1 MSIKRVRVLV
11 FFLISIFIVL
21 IGRLTY
27 LQIYKGEEYRA
38 ISTKNHL
45 RILITIPPRGK
56 IYDRNGILLAY
67 DKPVFNLYAYPY
79 DVKKHVKPKDIDSYL
94 DQLDSK
100 LYRYLNINLSKEVKE
115 KLKRGYSRK
124 VIIYRNLSEKQVQ
137 SFYAHFID
145 FEGLYI
151 EVRPKR
157 IYTKHTKYIPHII
170 GYVGYPSK
178 KDLKENPSLLPDMF
192 IGKQGVEKM
201 YDDYLTGSFGIKAVM
216 VDALGRIKKVLWEKP
231 PVRGKDIYLTIDVKL
246 QQLVYEA
253 FEKSGQK
260 SGAVILMDPNTYQIL
275 SLLSYPI
282 YDSQKFVKGF
292 TKKEWQELIQ
302 NKYKP
307 LFNKALGGLY
317 PPGSIFKIIVAAA
330 ALQEGVIKPNT
341 RIESKGFIKIGKWI
355 YRNWDLGG
363 CGKIDVKRALEMSC
377 DTFFYQVGI
386 ELGSQNISKYAHMF
400 GLGEKLN
407 PRIEKRTSRIPTEEW
422 KRRVIGEPW
431 YLGDTV
437 NYSIGQG
444 FLAIT
449 PFDSVKIIA
458 PIANGGYVY
467 KPHLL
472 KAYFDPVLNKV
483 IEIKPELIRKLDI
496 KKEFIN
502 TIKKG
507 LYLVVYGRRATAKD
521 MRDAPV
527 KNAGKTGTAQVYRH
541 VDHKSKTDKWE
552 LQNHAWFV
560 DFAPYKHPKYVISV
574 FVEHGIGGSK
584 TAVPITKDIIN
595 KLYEAGY
602 FEKYN

>member
-1 MSIKRVRVLV
+1 MSIKRVRFLV
-11 FFLISIFIVL
+11 FLL
-21 IGRLTY
+21 IGIFFVLLFRLAY
-27 LQIYKGEEYRA
+27 LQIIKGEEYRA
-38 ISTKNHL
+38 LSTKNHL
-45 RILITIPPRGK
+45 KILITLPPRGK

-67 DKPVFNLYAYPY
+67 DKPVFNLYVYPY
-79 DVKKHVKPKDIDSYL
+79 DVKNRVDELKYNLKK
-94 DQLDSK
+94 
-100 LYRYLNINLSKEVKE
+100 YLNIDLTEKIKKRIEKGFSQKVTIFKNLTKEQIK
-115 KLKRGYSRK
+115 
-124 VIIYRNLSEKQVQ
+124 N
-137 SFYAHFID
+137 FYAHPFE
-145 FEGLYI
+145 FEGVYI
-151 EVRPKR
+151 ETRPKR
-157 IYTKHTKYIPHII
+157 IYTEHTKYIPHII

-178 KDLKENPSLLPDMF
+178 EDLRKNPSLLPDML

-231 PVRGKDIYLTIDVKL
+231 PIRGKDIYLTIDTKMQKL
-246 QQLVYEA
+246 IYEA
-253 FEKSGQK
+253 FEKSKQK
-260 SGAVILMDPNTYQIL
+260 SGAITILDPNNYQIL
-275 SLLSYPI
+275 AMLSYPI
-282 YDSQKFVKGF
+282 YDLQKFVKGF
-292 TKKEWQELIQ
+292 SKKEWEELIS

-307 LFNKALGGLY
+307 LFNKVIGGLY

-330 ALQEGVIKPNT
+330 ALEEGVITPNKK
-341 RIESKGFIKIGKWI
+341 IESKGFIQIGKWK
-355 YRNWDLGG
+355 YRNWDLSG
-363 CGKIDVKRALEMSC
+363 CGKINVKRALEMSC

-386 ELGSQNISKYAHMF
+386 ELGAKNISKYAHLF

-407 PRIEKRTSRIPTEEW
+407 PRIERRTSRIPTPEW
-422 KRRVIGEPW
+422 KKKYIGEPW

-472 KAYFDPVLNKV
+472 KAYFDPTLNRY
-483 IEIKPELIRKLDI
+483 IEIKPELIRKLNI

-502 TIKKG
+502 TVKKG
-507 LYLVVYGRRATAKD
+507 LYLVVYGSRATAKD
-521 MRDAPV
+521 LRDAPV

-541 VDHKSKTDKWE
+541 VDHQHKTDKWE

-560 DFAPYKHPKYVISV
+560 DFAPYKNPKFVISV

-584 TAVPITKDIIN
+584 TAVPITKDIIE
-595 KLYEAGY
+595 KFYEAGY
-602 FEKYN
+602 FEKNN

>member
-1 MSIKRVRVLV
+1 MSIKRVRFLV
-11 FFLISIFIVL
+11 FLL
-21 IGRLTY
+21 IGIFFILLSRLAY
-27 LQIYKGEEYRA
+27 LQIIKGEEYRA
-38 ISTKNHL
+38 LSTKNHL
-45 RILITIPPRGK
+45 KILITLPPRGK

-67 DKPVFNLYAYPY
+67 DKPVFNLYVYPY
-79 DVKKHVKPKDIDSYL
+79 DVKNRVDELEYNLKK
-94 DQLDSK
+94 
-100 LYRYLNINLSKEVKE
+100 YLNIDLTKKIRDRIKKGFSQKVTIFKNLTKEQIK
-115 KLKRGYSRK
+115 
-124 VIIYRNLSEKQVQ
+124 N
-137 SFYAHFID
+137 FYAHPLE
-145 FEGLYI
+145 FEGVYI
-151 EVRPKR
+151 ETRPKR
-157 IYTKHTKYIPHII
+157 IYTEHTKYIPHII

-178 KDLKENPSLLPDMF
+178 EDLRKNPSLLPDML

-231 PVRGKDIYLTIDVKL
+231 PIRGKDIYLTIDTKMQKL
-246 QQLVYEA
+246 IYDA
-253 FEKSGQK
+253 FEKSKQK
-260 SGAVILMDPNTYQIL
+260 SGAITILDPNNYQIL
-275 SLLSYPI
+275 AMLSYPI
-282 YDSQKFVKGF
+282 YDLQKFVKGF
-292 TKKEWQELIQ
+292 SKKEWKELIS

-307 LFNKALGGLY
+307 LFNKVIGGLY

-330 ALQEGVIKPNT
+330 ALEEGVITPNKK
-341 RIESKGFIKIGKWI
+341 IESKGFIQIGKWK
-355 YRNWDLGG
+355 YRNWDLSG
-363 CGKIDVKRALEMSC
+363 CGKINVKRALEMSC

-386 ELGSQNISKYAHMF
+386 ELGARNISKYAHLF

-407 PRIEKRTSRIPTEEW
+407 PRIERRTSRIPTPEW
-422 KRRVIGEPW
+422 KKKYIGEPW

-472 KAYFDPVLNKV
+472 KAYFDPTLNRY
-483 IEIKPELIRKLDI
+483 IEIKPELIRKLNI

-502 TIKKG
+502 TVKKG
-507 LYLVVYGRRATAKD
+507 LYLVVYGSRATAKD
-521 MRDAPV
+521 LRDAPV

-541 VDHKSKTDKWE
+541 VDHQHKTDKWE

-560 DFAPYKHPKYVISV
+560 DFAPYKNPKFVISV

-584 TAVPITKDIIN
+584 TAVPITKDIIE
-595 KLYEAGY
+595 KFYEAGY
-602 FEKYN
+602 FEKNN